1 VIAMADAPTE
11 PITKQLRASDGYVLQ
26 AMQYLASGQPKDKH

>member
-1 VIAMADAPTE
+1 MAGDPTE
-11 PITKQLRASDGYVLQ
+11 PITKQLQASDGHVLH

>member
-1 VIAMADAPTE
+1 MADAPTE
-11 PITKQLRASDGYVLQ
+11 PTQKQLQASDGHVLH